1 MSVLRLVTVAGDP
14 EREPRVAA
22 GLADDEDVE
31 LVMRCVDRV
40 ELLAALK
47 GGLLDAAVL
56 VGAAPWI
63 DEQVVAE
70 AAAENVRL
78 VAVVSDHLEADA
90 LRALGIDPL
99 EGEVSVHDLVVRC
112 ATQVV
117 AAPPPPPPPPPGA
130 GPCTVIGLW
139 GPKGAPG
146 VTRLA
151 IEVAG
156 LLAAA
161 EPATVLVD
169 ADPCGGDLLQALAVA
184 EELPSLI
191 WAARAAGKDGLGAAR
206 LTLELRRGWAGGPL
220 IVPGLPRPGAW
231 RDVPAFGFER
241 LLDTLAAANRYVV
254 LDTGHALE
262 RPDPLGGGDERDRLT
277 LMALGRA
284 DIVVAVCRAD
294 PIGAKNFIWGF
305 DQLRGLVA
313 PEGVR
318 VVANRVRGSD
328 DAALAE
334 LLVRHVGKR
343 PVAYLPD
350 DRALVDRALAA
361 GGPVC
366 AQAPGSAFAHGVRA
380 LVMSFGGA
388 LRGRGFLS
396 RLAGRAAL

>member
-1 MSVLRLVTVAGDP
+1 MSVLRLATVAGDP
-14 EREPRVAA
+14 EREARLAA
-22 GLADDEDVE
+22 GLADCDDVE

-70 AAAENVRL
+70 AAAEDVRL
-78 VAVVSDHLEADA
+78 VALACDALEAGS

-99 EGEVSVHDLVVRC
+99 EGDVGVHDLVVRC

-117 AAPPPPPPPPPGA
+117 TVPPPPPPPPPGA
-130 GPCTVIGLW
+130 GPCTVVALW

-156 LLAAA
+156 QLAAA
-161 EPATVLVD
+161 EAATVLID
-169 ADPCGGDLLQALAVA
+169 ADPSGGDVLQSLAIA

-191 WAARAAGKDGLGAAR
+191 WAARAAAKDGLGAAR
-206 LTLELRRGWAGGPL
+206 LALELRRGWAGGPL
-220 IVPGLPRPGAW
+220 LVPGLPRPGAW
-231 RDVPAFGFER
+231 RDVSPFGFQR
-241 LLDTLAAANRYVV
+241 LLEALAAGNRYVV
-254 LDTGHALE
+254 VDTGHSLEQPDALA
-262 RPDPLGGGDERDRLT
+262 GSDERDRLT
-277 LMALGRA
+277 VAALERA
-284 DIVVAVCRAD
+284 DVVVAVCRAD
-294 PIGAKNFIWGF
+294 PIGAKNFVWSF
-305 DQLRGLVA
+305 EQLGALAESAR
-313 PEGVR
+313 VR

-328 DAALAE
+328 DAALAD
-334 LLVRHVGKR
+334 LLASHLGKR

-350 DRALVDRALAA
+350 DRTLVDRALAA
-361 GGPVC
+361 GTSVC

-380 LVMSFGGA
+380 LVTSFGGA
-388 LRGRGFLS
+388 LRTRGVLS
-396 RLAGRAAL
+396 RLAGRAAT